1 MRYVTMSHRP
11 SHIKLQLSSEQS
23 CKALSTRPSSMFGEP
38 GINSIFKGL
47 FTLQFS
53 YLRMASPCQAPTMAK
68 WSLKPHNHNATRVR
82 NNQRR
87 HRARIKSRI
96 ESLETELAQSQHD
109 LRTARDR
116 IEELEALLRAKGSCC
131 APGHQSNDPVQNSY
145 YTPDQ
150 VIVELP
156 LPAQQLGDLGSDF
169 SNSGLCRCLPAPVN
183 QSARLQDY
191 GQSSILSPVTNILA
205 GDVAIANEY
214 AKDNSETG
222 MFAFSLLA
230 QYEHNSGLPLVTSDE
245 STTLCRVAF
254 EIIAQQ
260 NMASIDHGE
269 LERQLWPGFRRETKQ
284 GEGCRVDT
292 KVLYAVIDYMSS
304 L

>member
-1 MRYVTMSHRP
+1 
-11 SHIKLQLSSEQS
+11 
-23 CKALSTRPSSMFGEP
+23 
-38 GINSIFKGL
+38 
-47 FTLQFS
+47 
-53 YLRMASPCQAPTMAK
+53 MASPCQAPAMVK

-87 HRARIKSRI
+87 HRARIKSRL
-96 ESLETELAQSQHD
+96 ESLETELAQSQHE
-109 LRTARDR
+109 LRIARDR
-116 IEELEALLRAKGSCC
+116 IEELEALLRAKGSYC
-131 APGHQSNDPVQNSY
+131 ALSHQSDDPVQNSY
-145 YTPDQ
+145 YTPGQ
-150 VIVELP
+150 VIVERSLP
-156 LPAQQLGDLGSDF
+156 GQQLGYLGSDF
-169 SNSGLCRCLPAPVN
+169 SNSEVCCCLPASVN
-183 QSARLQDY
+183 QSARLQDCD
-191 GQSSILSPVTNILA
+191 QSSILSPVTNVLA
-205 GDVAIANEY
+205 GDVAMANEY
-214 AKDNSETG
+214 ATDHSETNV
-222 MFAFSLLA
+222 FAFSLLA

-260 NMASIDHGE
+260 NMASIDPSE